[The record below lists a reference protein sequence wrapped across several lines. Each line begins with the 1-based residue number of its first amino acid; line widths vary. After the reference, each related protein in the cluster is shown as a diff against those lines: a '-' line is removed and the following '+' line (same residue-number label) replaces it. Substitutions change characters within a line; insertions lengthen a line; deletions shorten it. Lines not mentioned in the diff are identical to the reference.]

1 MGDTNYFSGVVKVLE
16 NPIQSFSDD
25 ETLMITFRVEISQ
38 IRQNKIVLLVFWNN
52 LANGIKDY
60 YQINDYIFIEGY
72 TSIEKKNF
80 ELLDKNP
87 KKIVIT
93 ILKAYPFFLT

>member
-1 MGDTNYFSGVVKVLE
+1 MGEINYFSGVVKVLE

-25 ETLMITFRVEISQ
+25 EAFMVTFRVEVPQ
-38 IRQNKIVLLVFWNN
+38 IRQNTMVLLVFWNS
-52 LANGIKDY
+52 LAAGVRDY

-72 TSIEKKNF
+72 ISVEKRNF
-80 ELLDKNP
+80 KLLDQSS

-93 ILKAYPFFLT
+93 VLKAYPFFLT